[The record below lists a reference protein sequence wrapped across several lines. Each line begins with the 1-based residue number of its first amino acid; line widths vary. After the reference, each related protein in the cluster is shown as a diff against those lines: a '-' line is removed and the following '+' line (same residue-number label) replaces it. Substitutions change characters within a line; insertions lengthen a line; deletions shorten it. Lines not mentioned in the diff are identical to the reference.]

1 METDV
6 SRFEPHHMN
15 IANNRG
21 KVKSGR
27 AVCGRSSPAYSR
39 DPIIRAF
46 LITAAR
52 FMTSRFPFSLLN
64 PASNVERWVDMF
76 F

>member
-1 METDV
+1 
-6 SRFEPHHMN
+6 MN

-52 FMTSRFPFSLLN
+52 FMTSRFPFRPPATMLPTGFSLKN